1 MRLISRRSLLLAM
14 SGLLLA
20 GCYADLDWRK
30 LASEEGRFQV
40 LMPARSQS
48 ASRDIGAGA
57 TMTLWTTAA
66 RDALFGVSYTD
77 YADPASGHLTEARDA
92 LLRNVSGTLV
102 EELPL
107 SAPMRGLVS
116 PATAHD
122 SRRISIDGRAQGTG
136 KAAARP
142 VRVWAHFHAVG
153 RRFYQLTIIA
163 PPDALTES
171 DREMF
176 FSSFELR

>member
-1 MRLISRRSLLLAM
+1 MRLISRRNLLLAL
-14 SGLLLA
+14 SALLLS

-30 LASEEGRFQV
+30 LASDEGRFLV

-48 ASRDIGAGA
+48 ASRSIGAGA

-77 YADPASGHLTEARDA
+77 YPDLAAVHLDEARKA

-102 EELPL
+102 EEHPL
-107 SAPMRGLVS
+107 SAPLRGSVT
-116 PATAHD
+116 PAAARN
-122 SRRISIDGRAQGTG
+122 SLRIIIDGRAQGSAKPAT
-136 KAAARP
+136 RP
-142 VRVWAHFHAVG
+142 IRVWAHFHAID
-153 RRFYQLTIIA
+153 RRLYQLTIIA

-171 DREMF
+171 DMEMF